1 MYMSI
6 GKHCRYIAKT
16 LQNILCTLV
25 LICGIF
31 GSMGRKAINVPYEVI
46 EHDGQPARLYP
57 DGAIRNERGHFIVQH
72 PQAHTIT
79 TEDARAI
86 GARKQERKRA
96 ILAASALSAV
106 ERGDLRLAYG
116 DDAWIAEIGQAMQ
129 RKATNIDDPKMVDAA
144 RFLMKETGNADDN
157 TGNTADVLG
166 GLSELVRELAAFARA
181 MPGAQPPADVIDA
194 D

>member
-1 MYMSI
+1 
-6 GKHCRYIAKT
+6 
-16 LQNILCTLV
+16 
-25 LICGIF
+25 
-31 GSMGRKAINVPYEVI
+31 MGRNKPITAELPVNHKIYKNGAVFDMDKGRIVAMVPELAEKSTQI
-46 EHDGQPARLYP
+46 TPESS
-57 DGAIRNERGHFIVQH
+57 GALL
-72 PQAHTIT
+72 
-79 TEDARAI
+79 
-86 GARKQERKRA
+86 ARKVERKRA

-181 MPGAQPPADVIDA
+181 MPVIQPPADVIDA
-194 D
+194 E